1 MVFLNDQH
9 LKAYMK
15 ATEQRTETLEERLN
29 ALIATTDAISEKLEE
44 IIAFLETT
52 KKWFTIT
59 FAKTPNARMSFPSEL
74 MRQEFGNPNARNATT
89 RLTLTRQ

>member
-9 LKAYMK
+9 LKDYMK

-29 ALIATTDAISEKLEE
+29 NLIATTDAISEKLEE

-52 KKWFTIT
+52 KK
-59 FAKTPNARMSFPSEL
+59 
-74 MRQEFGNPNARNATT
+74 
-89 RLTLTRQ
+89 

>member
-1 MVFLNDQH
+1 
-9 LKAYMK
+9 
-15 ATEQRTETLEERLN
+15 
-29 ALIATTDAISEKLEE
+29 LEE